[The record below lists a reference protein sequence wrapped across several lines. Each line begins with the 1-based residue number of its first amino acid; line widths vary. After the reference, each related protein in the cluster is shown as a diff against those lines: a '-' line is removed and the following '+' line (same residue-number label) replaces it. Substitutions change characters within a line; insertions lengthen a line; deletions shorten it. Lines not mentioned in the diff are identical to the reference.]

1 MKPKIEESEM
11 LCRICEEVV
20 KSSELEEH
28 SRLCS
33 MTHNL
38 GKQQTDCDLRLQ
50 KLAKALSDRRN
61 ENLRLKKAPSVPF
74 FFPFHFKNCPL
85 LTYCLLANQI
95 DRLPL
100 YDPVDDSKLVEQ
112 IAKRFEWLTSPCFV
126 RRFSP
131 LQKKK

>member
-1 MKPKIEESEM
+1 M

-74 FFPFHFKNCPL
+74 FFLSTSKTVPCSLTVSWPTRSIDCPSMIL
-85 LTYCLLANQI
+85 LTTQNLL
-95 DRLPL
+95 
-100 YDPVDDSKLVEQ
+100 SK
-112 IAKRFEWLTSPCFV
+112 
-126 RRFSP
+126 
-131 LQKKK
+131 